1 MLHTEPFISQ
11 AAQES
16 SSVLTLSSSLEAL
29 QPRWL
34 SSTKH
39 TALFAGS
46 LLREQFTKT
55 QMGEITQ
62 GWLDKLD
69 STTLGSMCHMSASK
83 GYIMEA
89 KESLW
94 QAPHLTAGPAAT
106 ECLQFC
112 CPAALP
118 HSSHNWHRMQL
129 RGSGGKEFHLLFPG
143 SFHWLLSS
151 LLFFQSTPTPIVNL
165 RTHLR
170 AAISTIPFCTMGP
183 APLFQLC

>member
-1 MLHTEPFISQ
+1 
-11 AAQES
+11 
-16 SSVLTLSSSLEAL
+16 
-29 QPRWL
+29 
-34 SSTKH
+34 
-39 TALFAGS
+39 
-46 LLREQFTKT
+46 
-55 QMGEITQ
+55 
-62 GWLDKLD
+62 
-69 STTLGSMCHMSASK
+69 MCHMSASK

-183 APLFQLC
+183 APLFQLCWVLADGPSASFSLLPSPPPRSSHPIQSLSLLITGNSETEKWTTSEVPL